1 MKAIFQGEF
10 HISSSDKESLLDHID
25 EDVDA
30 LFVEQREDSVS
41 PDEWCFGYLSF
52 LVSTLIFY
60 WLQAVLNHSPRIE
73 DEVDVPVFDEIDT
86 PLPELYFRFPLSWI
100 AATGLFTAAF
110 FLYGIFIPEVS
121 VPLLSVPPSGDF
133 IYTVVMKLVMVVGAP
148 VLFSGTLIYLE
159 ERNMGSRDRDMANSI
174 TAVADEEGFQTVLVS
189 CGNMHLRRLPE
200 LLEEQGWDVEINES
214 NHSLVSN
221 LWR

>member
-1 MKAIFQGEF
+1 MKAILQGEF

-41 PDEWCFGYLSF
+41 PNEWSFGYLSF

-60 WLQAVLNHSPRIE
+60 WFQAFFDNGSRIE

-86 PLPELYFRFPLSWI
+86 PLPELYSRFPLSWI
-100 AATGLFTAAF
+100 VAAGLFTAGF
-110 FLYGIFIPEVS
+110 FLYGIFIPKMAI
-121 VPLLSVPPSGDF
+121 PFLSAPSTGDF

-148 VLFSGTLIYLE
+148 VLFSGILIYFE
-159 ERNMGSRDRDMANSI
+159 EQNMGSRDEDMANSI
-174 TAVADEEGFQTVLVS
+174 IDISEKKGFDTVIVS
-189 CGNMHLRRLPE
+189 CGNMHLRRLPG
-200 LLEEQGWDVEINES
+200 LLEDAGWDVEIHES
-214 NHSLVSN
+214 NHSRASR